1 MRNNSPK
8 IYDLDSTS
16 SQDEDTNSSFQQGQ
30 PQEATAANEPRT
42 TKSGRRPRGRP
53 VGSRNKPK
61 PSSLRV
67 PETTDSTMNVFT
79 FNVAPNGDIMES
91 ILEIVHRDQVS
102 VTVMN
107 VSGMINNV
115 TMEAS
120 NEGSP
125 PIMLYGPFN
134 FLSLTGSYLYDNH
147 YILHPGAT
155 PPPPPSFG
163 IHLSTAQGQVFSGI
177 IGGRVIAGENVMITV
192 STFRNPDILKYT
204 PEDRQEDELD
214 NNTDNNSPGGF
225 CGGGDF
231 MGFNPSSGIPGFG

>member
-16 SQDEDTNSSFQQGQ
+16 SQDEYTNSSSQQGQ
-30 PQEATAANEPRT
+30 PPLAATADQPRT
-42 TKSGRRPRGRP
+42 TESGRRPRGRP

-61 PSSLRV
+61 PTSLRV
-67 PETTDSTMNVFT
+67 PETTDSIMNVVT
-79 FNVAPNGDIMES
+79 FNVASNGDVMES
-91 ILEIVHRDQVS
+91 IFEIAHRDQVS

-115 TMEAS
+115 TLEAS
-120 NEGSP
+120 NEGAP
-125 PIMLYGPFN
+125 PIMLHGPFN
-134 FLSLTGSYLYDNH
+134 FLSLSGSYLYDNH

-163 IHLSTAQGQVFSGI
+163 IHLSNAQGQVFTGI
-177 IGGRVIAGENVMITV
+177 IGGKVIAGENVMITV

-204 PEDRQEDELD
+204 PEDQQEDETHND
-214 NNTDNNSPGGF
+214 SDNNSSGDF
-225 CGGGDF
+225 IGGGDF
-231 MGFNPSSGIPGFG
+231 MGFNPRCGIRWFG